1 MTNRRILLIDDM
13 PTIHD
18 DFRKILAPQA
28 ASRSAL
34 DATKAALFGDEVRP
48 LDEAFEL
55 DSAYQGA
62 EGLAKVRDA
71 MREERPY
78 AMAFIDMRMPPG
90 WDGAETVERLWEVD
104 PRLQVVI
111 CTAYSDTS
119 WEEVLQRLDTRDRLL
134 ILKKPFDNIEVWQ
147 LASALTAKWTFTQ
160 HSVQQ
165 THNLQNRLA
174 QSQKLAELGQLA
186 AGVAQEISQPIG
198 QVFSKVSMLEA
209 YLEQVFEVL
218 GAYEDA
224 ERQLPAE
231 VALKLCALRE
241 RLQLD
246 YLKDDAPQLLRQ
258 SKDGIARVRKVVQ
271 DLRDFS
277 RADSTQGLPRAASV
291 APVTSSH

>member
-48 LDEAFEL
+48 LDESFEL

-119 WEEVLQRLDTRDRLL
+119 WEEVLQCLDTRDRLL

-165 THNLQNRLA
+165 THNLQSRLA
-174 QSQKLAELGQLA
+174 QSQRLAELGQLA
-186 AGVAQEISQPIG
+186 AGVAQEVSQPIG

-218 GAYEDA
+218 GAYEEA

-231 VALKLCALRE
+231 AALRLCALRE

-246 YLKDDAPQLLRQ
+246 YLKDDVPQLLRQ

-277 RADSTQGLPRAASV
+277 RADSTQGQPRAASV
-291 APVTSSH
+291 DPVTSSH